1 MIRKQEFY
9 DSINQILNEGTI
21 EGINIPNVDSIRY
34 IINNEKI
41 NNKLYHEFCR
51 NYNMMFENDVSMIQC
66 KLQDMIYR
74 IHLLDYHF
82 ADNHAIASQDDI
94 VRYINSSL
102 DLKNDDLF
110 DAVSYDES
118 DLEIVQDFF
127 CEIDDFLAK
136 RKI

>member
-1 MIRKQEFY
+1 MINKKEFN

-21 EGINIPNVDSIRY
+21 ENIKIPNVDSIRY
-34 IINNEKI
+34 IVNNERI
-41 NNKLYHEFCR
+41 NNKLYHEFCGH
-51 NYNMMFENDVSMIQC
+51 YNTMFSDDSMIQC

-136 RKI
+136 KKI